1 MLNVRLLRCFVA
13 VADELSFTAAASRL
27 NIAQPALTRS
37 IKQLE
42 VHINARLFI
51 RDTRNVRLTEVGR
64 AFLEQARMALD
75 QLARTE
81 RIGHEMARGQIGQ
94 IKIGYITFIAQD
106 FLAPLLKR
114 FSLDKPDVRIE
125 LFNMGTEQQRAGL
138 VDRTIDIGFM
148 LGPFSISGIATCT
161 VRDEELVV
169 VMPDD
174 HRLASHS
181 FITPHDLQ
189 GENLVMGS
197 ESMWSVYRRIIFTEF
212 DRLGVSPLVAQ
223 EAPTQSAVFALV
235 GAGMGVTIYPQGP
248 SRYLTDQLTQRPFV
262 MDCKKMQTICA
273 WSKPH
278 TNPAVRVLIEH
289 LLLSQSASSLHQRD

>member
-13 VADELSFTAAASRL
+13 VADELSFTAAAARL
-27 NIAQPALTRS
+27 NMAQPALTRS
-37 IKQLE
+37 IMQLE
-42 VHINARLFI
+42 IHFNARLFI
-51 RDTRNVRLTEVGR
+51 RDTRNVRLTEIGR

-81 RIGHEMARGQIGQ
+81 RIGHEMARGQLGQ
-94 IKIGYITFIAQD
+94 IKIGYITFIAHD

-114 FSLDKPDVRIE
+114 FSLDKPDIRIE
-125 LFNMGTEQQRAGL
+125 LFNMGTEQQRASL

-148 LGPFSISGIATCT
+148 LGPFTIAGIATCK

-174 HRLASHS
+174 HRLTSYS
-181 FITPHDLQ
+181 SITPQDLQ

-197 ESMWSVYRRIIFTEF
+197 EAMWSVYRRIIFTEF
-212 DRLGVSPLVAQ
+212 DRLGVSPLIAQ

-235 GAGMGVTIYPQGP
+235 GAGMGITIYPRGP
-248 SRYLTDQLTQRPFV
+248 SRYLTDRLALRPFV
-262 MDCKKMQTICA
+262 MDYKKVQTICA
-273 WSKPH
+273 WNKPH
-278 TNPAVRVLIEH
+278 TNPAVRTLIEH
-289 LLLSQSASSLHQRD
+289 LQLSPSADLPH